1 MTRLTNLKR
10 LEKYR
15 NSDKI
20 FISETQIKRIIKLV
34 NATNKDMLIT
44 TCDFYVA
51 RGYRARITFININSK
66 ENLKKDASEMDF
78 DHGFSWD
85 DHDQFFKTES
95 HLILWLESKIEFLK
109 KGVK

>member
-15 NSDKI
+15 NSDKV
-20 FISETQIKRIIKLV
+20 FKSETQIKRIIKLV
-34 NATNKDMLIT
+34 NAINKEMLIT

-51 RGYRARITFININSK
+51 RGDRARITFININSK
-66 ENLKKDASEMDF
+66 ENVKKDDSEIDF

-85 DHDQFFKTES
+85 NHDQFFKTES
-95 HLILWLESKIEFLK
+95 QLIFWLESKIEFLK
-109 KGVK
+109 